1 MQNVIRRYC
10 AYYDVPRGREGP
22 DLPPASEQLS
32 VSQLVRQIEG
42 MGVER
47 FTSEVA
53 QNRARTS
60 TRSGIL
66 KSEASLLFARTLSTH
81 GVETLQDALAH
92 LADERLDT
100 GLRRVPGQG
109 SGLSTKYFFML
120 VGSTNTVKADRMLL
134 RALTRI
140 VGHAVSPLE
149 ARDLLSA
156 AEGRGRGEDDYSS
169 LLEAVEGLAGR
180 RL

>member
-1 MQNVIRRYC
+1 
-10 AYYDVPRGREGP
+10 
-22 DLPPASEQLS
+22 
-32 VSQLVRQIEG
+32 
-42 MGVER
+42 
-47 FTSEVA
+47 
-53 QNRARTS
+53 
-60 TRSGIL
+60 
-66 KSEASLLFARTLSTH
+66 
-81 GVETLQDALAH
+81 VETLQDALAH

-156 AEGRGRGEDDYSS
+156 AAAALRPEYPSTTAQGLDYVLWSS
-169 LLEAVEGLAGR
+169 ER
-180 RL
+180 RRA